1 MLHPGIVFSSFI
13 VPSNT
18 TKLLS
23 SITLIFLFTL
33 DTSKLNF
40 SQDMGK
46 NTVELEPETPFHTF
60 TVEETAKHY
69 NTSILEGLTAT
80 EAANRLKLYGPN
92 ELHGNGGVKWY
103 KVLWRQVANALVV
116 ILLIATALAFATKDF
131 AEGGVILFII
141 IMNAAIGFWQEFNAE
156 QTMEALRNMSSPTS
170 QVIRDETRVTIPNNQ
185 AVPGDIMMFEGGDVV
200 GADCRLF
207 EVFNLETDEALLTG
221 ESLPVQKNLD
231 SIEKADEALG
241 DRLNMVFSSTTVVK
255 GRAKGIVTSTGMK
268 TQIGK
273 IATTLMS
280 VDSNEQ
286 TPLQKRL
293 NKMAYFVFFAAMI
306 LVLVVFAVHSFKYS
320 NEVAIYAISV
330 SIAIIPEGLVAVV
343 TLTMAFGVSRMAE
356 VKAIVRRLSS
366 LESLGAVTNIC
377 SDKTG
382 TLTQSKMVAVRMWL
396 PTEGFFRVSGTGFV
410 PEGDIYHQGEIEKGN
425 NVPQEQK
432 ISTGGGSDHYLRT
445 IQVASLCNMA
455 ELRRTQHP
463 ETHGEWTA
471 IGDPTEIALQVL
483 AYKAGLSKP
492 ELVSQGFKLI
502 CEFPFDSTVKRMSVL
517 YQTPKGENLVFMKGA
532 TERVIGCC
540 DYWRDGD
547 MERSIV
553 SEKGGDRSAFESMV
567 EEKMN
572 ALAQRGLRVLTLA
585 YRRFEAPPGTDLVHG
600 LKRDEIESNMVFLG
614 LVGIYDPPRAES
626 CPAVL
631 KCYEAGI
638 RVHMLTGD
646 HPSTAAAIAKEVAI
660 IPEDLN
666 VTNNPLVM
674 TAHQFD
680 SMSDE
685 EVDKLAELPR
695 VVARCSPNTKVKM
708 IAALHRR
715 KLFAAMTGDGVNDS
729 PSLKAA
735 NVGIAM
741 GQSGSDVAKQAADIV
756 LTDDNFATIV
766 QAVAEGRRMFA
777 NIQKFVQHLM
787 SANVAEIVVL
797 IVGLSFKDND
807 GNAVFPMSAVEIL
820 FLNMITSSP
829 PAMGLGLEPPSPSN
843 MREPPRSA
851 KQGLFSFEVVMDT
864 FIYGLAMGGLSF
876 ASFCIVVFGFNDGNL
891 GSDCNSH
898 YSETCDGVYKARAT
912 AYSCLTL
919 LILAHAVN
927 CRALREPG
935 WTRKHLAT
943 LKYNKMLWLSIVIGA
958 LLVFPVVY
966 IPTLNHSVFKHTSLS
981 YEWGFVVADVIVFII
996 FAEIYKFIKRRVMKP
1011 LSIETDAEKEMDR
1024 MRTFSSVDSVMGAKK
1039 E

>member
-1 MLHPGIVFSSFI
+1 
-13 VPSNT
+13 
-18 TKLLS
+18 
-23 SITLIFLFTL
+23 
-33 DTSKLNF
+33 
-40 SQDMGK
+40 MGK
-46 NTVELEPETPFHTF
+46 ITVKLEPETPFHTF
-60 TVEETAKHY
+60 TVEQTAQHC
-69 NTSILEGLTAT
+69 NTSILEGISSDEAT
-80 EAANRLKLYGPN
+80 IRLKEYGSN
-92 ELHGNGGVKWY
+92 ELRGNGGVKWY
-103 KVLWRQVANALVV
+103 KVLWRQIANALVV
-116 ILLIATALAFATKDF
+116 ILLIAAALAFATTDF

-141 IMNAAIGFWQEFNAE
+141 VMNAAIGFWQEFNAE

-170 QVIRDETRVTIPNNQ
+170 KVIRDEIRVTIPNSQ
-185 AVPGDIMMFEGGDVV
+185 AVPGDIMIFEDGDVI

-221 ESLPVQKNLD
+221 ESLPVQKNLEL
-231 SIEKADEALG
+231 IEKVDEALG

-255 GRAKGIVTSTGMK
+255 GRAKGIVTETGMG

-293 NKMAYFVFFAAMI
+293 NKMAYLVFLAALI
-306 LVLVVFAVHSFKYS
+306 LVLIVFAVHNFKYS
-320 NEVAIYAISV
+320 SEVAIYAISV

-396 PTEGFFRVSGTGFV
+396 PSGGFYRITGTGFI
-410 PEGDIYHQGEIEKGN
+410 PEGDVFRQGETTDGDFVN
-425 NVPQEQK
+425 QEEQ
-432 ISTGGGSDHYLRT
+432 IPVGGGSDHYLRVLQT
-445 IQVASLCNMA
+445 ASLCNMA

-483 AYKAGLSKP
+483 AYKAGLAKP
-492 ELVSQGFKLI
+492 ELLAEGFQLI
-502 CEFPFDSTVKRMSVL
+502 AEFPFDSTVKRMSVL
-517 YQTPKGENLVFMKGA
+517 YQAPKSNEKFIFMKGA

-540 DYWRDGD
+540 NFWRDGD
-547 MERSIV
+547 VEHSLV
-553 SEKGGDRSAFESMV
+553 GEKAGARTAFEEMIN
-567 EEKMN
+567 EKMS
-572 ALAQRGLRVLTLA
+572 ALAERGLRVLTLA
-585 YRRFEAPPGTDLVHG
+585 YREFEAPPGVDLIRG
-600 LKRDEIESNMVFLG
+600 LKRDEIESDLVFLG

-626 CPAVL
+626 RPAVL

-666 VTNNPLVM
+666 VKNNPLVM

-685 EVDKLAELPR
+685 DIDKLEELPR

-708 IAALHRR
+708 ISALHRR
-715 KLFAAMTGDGVNDS
+715 NLFATMTGDGVNDS

-766 QAVAEGRRMFA
+766 QAVAEGRRIFA

-797 IVGLSFKDND
+797 IIGLAFKDND

-829 PAMGLGLEPPSPSN
+829 PAMGLGLEPASESN

-864 FIYGLAMGGLSF
+864 FVYGLVMGALSF
-876 ASFCIVVFGFNDGNL
+876 FNYCVVVFALNDSNL
-891 GSDCNSH
+891 GSGCNGH
-898 YSETCDGVYKARAT
+898 FSEQCVPVFKARAT
-912 AYSCLTL
+912 SYASLTL
-919 LILAHAVN
+919 LILAHAIN

-935 WTRKHLAT
+935 WTRKNLAT
-943 LKYNKMLWLSIVIGA
+943 LKYNKMLWMSIVIGA
-958 LLVFPVVY
+958 LLVFPIVY
-966 IPTLNHSVFKHTSLS
+966 IPGLNHNVFKHMSLT
-981 YEWGFVVADVIVFII
+981 YEWAFVFAVLII
-996 FAEIYKFIKRRVMKP
+996 FIGFAEVYKWIKRRTMKP
-1011 LSIETDAEKEMDR
+1011 LSLETDAEKGMNR
-1024 MRTFSSVDSVMGAKK
+1024 MRTFTSVNDSVMEKK
-1039 E
+1039 L

>member
-1 MLHPGIVFSSFI
+1 MKRWD
-13 VPSNT
+13 NA
-18 TKLLS
+18 
-23 SITLIFLFTL
+23 
-33 DTSKLNF
+33 
-40 SQDMGK
+40 SQVMGK
-46 NTVELEPETPFHTF
+46 ATIELEPETPYHTF
-60 TVEETAKHY
+60 TVEQTAQHY
-69 NTSILEGLTAT
+69 NTSILEGLSSQ
-80 EAANRLKLYGPN
+80 EAAARLKQYGHN
-92 ELHGNGGVKWY
+92 ELQGNGGVKWY
-103 KVLWRQVANALVV
+103 KVLWRQVANVLVV

-131 AEGGVILFII
+131 AEGGVIIFIVV
-141 IMNAAIGFWQEFNAE
+141 MNAAIGFWQEFNAE

-185 AVPGDIMMFEGGDVV
+185 AVPGDIMIFEDGDVI

-221 ESLPVQKNLD
+221 ESLPVQKNLEL
-231 SIEKADEALG
+231 IEKADESLG
-241 DRLNMVFSSTTVVK
+241 DRLNTVFSSTTVVK
-255 GRAKGIVTSTGMK
+255 GRAKGIVTGTGMN

-293 NKMAYFVFFAAMI
+293 NKMAYFVFLAA
-306 LVLVVFAVHSFKYS
+306 LVLVLIVFAVHGFKYS

-396 PTEGFFRVSGTGFV
+396 PSDGFYRVTGTGFV
-410 PEGDIYHQGEIEKGN
+410 PEGDIYRQGEIASNGEFIS
-425 NVPQEQK
+425 QEEQ
-432 ISTGGGSDHYLRT
+432 IPIGGSSDSYLRT
-445 IQVASLCNMA
+445 LQAASLCNMA

-463 ETHGEWTA
+463 EAHGEWTA

-483 AYKAGLSKP
+483 AYKAGLAKP
-492 ELVSQGFKLI
+492 ELVAQGFNLI
-502 CEFPFDSTVKRMSVL
+502 AEFPFDSTVKRMSVL
-517 YQTPKGENLVFMKGA
+517 YQTPSNEKLIFMKGA

-540 DYWRDGD
+540 NYWRDGD
-547 MERSIV
+547 VERSLL
-553 SEKGGDRSAFESMV
+553 SEKTDDRTSFETMV
-567 EEKMN
+567 NEKMN
-572 ALAQRGLRVLTLA
+572 ALAERGLRVLTLA
-585 YRRFEAPPGTDLVHG
+585 YRKFEAPPGVDLIHG
-600 LKRDEIESNMVFLG
+600 LDRGEIESNMVFLG

-626 CPAVL
+626 RPAVL

-660 IPEDLN
+660 IPEDLD

-685 EVDKLAELPR
+685 EVDALNELPR

-715 KLFAAMTGDGVNDS
+715 NLFATMTGDGVNDS

-766 QAVAEGRRMFA
+766 SAVAEGRRMFA

-797 IVGLSFKDND
+797 IVGLAFKDKD

-829 PAMGLGLEPPSPSN
+829 PAMGLGLEPPSDSN

-851 KQGLFSFEVVMDT
+851 KQGLFSFEVIMDT
-864 FIYGLAMGGLSF
+864 FVYGLVMGTLSF
-876 ASFCIVVFGFNDGNL
+876 ASFCIVIFGFNDGDL
-891 GSDCNSH
+891 GSMCNAH
-898 YSETCDGVYKARAT
+898 YSDSCDGVFKARAT
-912 AYSCLTL
+912 AYTCLTL
-919 LILAHAVN
+919 LILAHAIN
-927 CRALREPG
+927 CRSLREPG
-935 WTRKHLAT
+935 WTRKNLST
-943 LKYNKMLWLSIVIGA
+943 LKHNKMLWLSVVIGVF
-958 LLVFPVVY
+958 LVFPVVY
-966 IPTLNHSVFKHTSLS
+966 IPGLNQNVFKHSGLT
-981 YEWGFVVADVIVFII
+981 YEWAFVFASVII
-996 FAEIYKFIKRRVMKP
+996 FIGFAEMYKMIKRRVMKP
-1011 LSIETDAEKEMDR
+1011 LSLGTDAEGEMER
-1024 MRTFSSVDSVMGAKK
+1024 MRTYNTFSNSALEQKL
-1039 E
+1039 

>member
-1 MLHPGIVFSSFI
+1 
-13 VPSNT
+13 
-18 TKLLS
+18 
-23 SITLIFLFTL
+23 
-33 DTSKLNF
+33 
-40 SQDMGK
+40 MGK
-46 NTVELEPETPFHTF
+46 KTIEVEPETPFHIF
-60 TVEETAKHY
+60 TVEQTEKHC
-69 NTSILEGLTAT
+69 NTSILEGLTAS
-80 EAANRLKLYGPN
+80 EAANRLKTYGLN
-92 ELHGNGGVKWY
+92 ELQGNGGVKWY

-116 ILLIATALAFATKDF
+116 ILLIATGLAFATTDF

-141 IMNAAIGFWQEFNAE
+141 IMNAAIGFWQEYSAE

-185 AVPGDIMMFEGGDVV
+185 AVPGDIMIFEDGDVI

-231 SIEKADEALG
+231 EIEKADEALG

-255 GRAKGIVTSTGMK
+255 GRAKGIVTNTGMQ

-280 VDSNEQ
+280 VDTNEQ

-293 NKMAYFVFFAAMI
+293 NKMAYFVFGAALI
-306 LVLVVFAVHSFKYS
+306 LVLIVFAVHSFKYS

-330 SIAIIPEGLVAVV
+330 AIAIIPEGLVAVV

-382 TLTQSKMVAVRMWL
+382 TLTQSKMVAVKMWL
-396 PTEGFFRVSGTGFV
+396 PKEGFFRISGTGFI
-410 PEGDIYHQGEIEKGN
+410 PEGEIYSQGELLNSDVPVEEK
-425 NVPQEQK
+425 K
-432 ISTGGGSDHYLRT
+432 IASGEGSDHYLRMM
-445 IQVASLCNMA
+445 QVASLCNMA
-455 ELRRTQHP
+455 ELHKTVHP

-471 IGDPTEIALQVL
+471 IGDPTEISLQVL
-483 AYKAGLSKP
+483 AYKAGLAKP
-492 ELVSQGFKLI
+492 DLISQGFKI
-502 CEFPFDSTVKRMSVL
+502 VSEFPFDSTVKRMSVL
-517 YQTPKGENLVFMKGA
+517 YQTPQGDKFIFTKGA
-532 TERVIGCC
+532 TERVLGCC
-540 DYWRDGD
+540 TFWRDGET
-547 MERSIV
+547 ERSV
-553 SEKGGDRSAFESMV
+553 FNEKGGNRDDFERMV
-567 EEKMN
+567 NDKMN
-572 ALAQRGLRVLTLA
+572 SLAEKGLRVLTLA
-585 YRRFEAPPGTDLVHG
+585 YRRFEAPDGTDLVHN
-600 LKRDEIESNMVFLG
+600 LDRDEIESNMVFLG

-626 CPAVL
+626 RPAVL

-660 IPEDLN
+660 IPQDLD
-666 VTNNPLVM
+666 VKSNPLVM
-674 TAHQFD
+674 TAHEFD
-680 SMSDE
+680 SMTDE
-685 EVDKLAELPR
+685 QVDSLEELPR

-715 KLFAAMTGDGVNDS
+715 DLFATMTGDGVNDS

-741 GQSGSDVAKQAADIV
+741 GLSGSDVAKQAADIV

-797 IVGLSFKDND
+797 IVGLAFKDDN

-829 PAMGLGLEPPSPSN
+829 PAMGLGLEPPSESN

-876 ASFCIVVFGFNDGNL
+876 ASFVIVVFGINDGDL
-891 GSDCNSH
+891 GHDCNEH
-898 YSETCDGVYKARAT
+898 YNDSCETVFKARAT
-912 AYSCLTL
+912 AYACLTF
-919 LILAHAVN
+919 LILVHAVN
-927 CRALREPG
+927 CRSLRSRG
-935 WTRKHLAT
+935 WTLKNLST
-943 LKYNKMLWLSIVIGA
+943 LKYNKMLWISIVVGL
-958 LLVFPVVY
+958 LLVFPVIY
-966 IPTLNHSVFKHTSLS
+966 IPTINHSVFKHTSIS
-981 YEWGFVVADVIVFII
+981 YEWGIVLGDTIIFII
-996 FAEIYKFIKRRVMKP
+996 FAETYKYIKRRFMKP
-1011 LSIETDAEKEMDR
+1011 LSLGTDAEKEMAR
-1024 MRTFSSVDSVMGAKK
+1024 MSTFNSVADSAFSAVKK

>member
-1 MLHPGIVFSSFI
+1 
-13 VPSNT
+13 
-18 TKLLS
+18 
-23 SITLIFLFTL
+23 
-33 DTSKLNF
+33 
-40 SQDMGK
+40 MGK
-46 NTVELEPETPFHTF
+46 KVVDLEPETPFHTF
-60 TVEETAKHY
+60 TVDQTAQHY
-69 NTSILEGLTAT
+69 NTSIVEGLSSTD
-80 EAANRLKLYGPN
+80 AAARLKKYGAN
-92 ELHGNGGVKWY
+92 ELQGDGGVKWY

-116 ILLIATALAFATKDF
+116 ILLIATALAFATGDF
-131 AEGGVILFII
+131 AEGSVILFII

-170 QVIRDETRVTIPNNQ
+170 QVIRDETRCTIPNNQ
-185 AVPGDIMMFEGGDVV
+185 AVPGDVMVFEDGDVI

-221 ESLPVQKNLD
+221 ESLPVQKNLEL
-231 SIEKADEALG
+231 IQNTDEALG
-241 DRLNMVFSSTTVVK
+241 DRLNMVFASTTVVK
-255 GRAKGIVTSTGMK
+255 GRAKGIVTNTGMK

-280 VDSNEQ
+280 VDSDEQ

-293 NKMAYFVFFAAMI
+293 NRMAYFVFLAA
-306 LVLVVFAVHSFKYS
+306 LVLVFIVFAVHNFKYS
-320 NEVAIYAISV
+320 KEVAIYAISV

-382 TLTQSKMVAVRMWL
+382 TLTQSKMVAVRMWF
-396 PTEGFFRVSGTGFV
+396 PSDGFYRITGTGFI
-410 PEGDIYHQGEIEKGN
+410 PEGDIFHQGESIDGKHYA
-425 NVPQEQK
+425 QDEQ
-432 ISTGGGSDHYLRT
+432 IPAGAGSNHYLRM
-445 IQVASLCNMA
+445 IQTASLCNMS
-455 ELRRTQHP
+455 ELRRTQNP

-483 AYKAGLSKP
+483 AHKAGLAKP
-492 ELVSQGFKLI
+492 DLVAQGFNLI
-502 CEFPFDSTVKRMSVL
+502 AEFPFDSSIKRMSVL
-517 YQTPKGENLVFMKGA
+517 YQTPNTSMGPSEHLIFMKGA

-540 DYWRDGD
+540 NYWRDGD
-547 MERSIV
+547 NERPINSQ
-553 SEKGGDRSAFESMV
+553 KGDTRPEFEAMIT
-567 EEKMN
+567 EKMN
-572 ALAQRGLRVLTLA
+572 TLAEKGLRVLTLA
-585 YRRFEAPPGTDLVHG
+585 YRKFEPLAGVDLVHG
-600 LKRDEIESNMVFLG
+600 LVREEVEINMVFLG

-626 CPAVL
+626 RPAVL
-631 KCYEAGI
+631 SCYQAGV

-660 IPEDLN
+660 IPEELDAAN
-666 VTNNPLVM
+666 SPLVM
-674 TAHQFD
+674 TAGQFD

-685 EVDKLAELPR
+685 QIDALAELPR

-715 KLFAAMTGDGVNDS
+715 DLFAAMTGDGVNDS

-766 QAVAEGRRMFA
+766 QAIAEGRRMFA

-797 IVGLSFKDND
+797 IIGLAFKDDD

-829 PAMGLGLEPPSPSN
+829 PAMGLGLEPPSESN

-851 KQGLFSFEVVMDT
+851 KQGLFSFEVIMDT
-864 FIYGLAMGGLSF
+864 FIYGLAMGILSF
-876 ASFCIVVFGFNDGNL
+876 VNFVIVVIAFNNSEFGSG
-891 GSDCNSH
+891 CNAH
-898 YSETCDGVYKARAT
+898 YSEVCDGVFKARAT
-912 AYSCLTL
+912 AYASLTF

-927 CRALREPG
+927 CRSLREHG
-935 WTRKHLAT
+935 WTYTNLST
-943 LKYNKMLWLSIVIGA
+943 LKHNKMLWVSIVVGA
-958 LLVFPVVY
+958 ILVFPVIY
-966 IPTLNHSVFKHTSLS
+966 IPGVNHGVFKHSSLT
-981 YEWGFVVADVIVFII
+981 YEWGLVLCALVLFIA
-996 FAEIYKFIKRRVMKP
+996 FAEIYKMIKRNVMKP
-1011 LSIETDAEKEMDR
+1011 LSLQETAEVKMDR
-1024 MRTFSSVDSVMGAKK
+1024 ATTGAADSFMDK
-1039 E
+1039 

>member
-1 MLHPGIVFSSFI
+1 
-13 VPSNT
+13 
-18 TKLLS
+18 
-23 SITLIFLFTL
+23 
-33 DTSKLNF
+33 
-40 SQDMGK
+40 MGK
-46 NTVELEPETPFHTF
+46 RTIDLEPETPFHTF
-60 TVEETAKHY
+60 TVQETAQHY
-69 NTSILEGLTAT
+69 NTSILEGLSSV
-80 EAANRLKLYGPN
+80 EAAARLKEYGLN
-92 ELHGNGGVKWY
+92 ELQGNGGVKWY

-116 ILLIATALAFATKDF
+116 ILLIATALAFATKDW

-170 QVIRDETRVTIPNNQ
+170 QVIRDETRITIPNNQ
-185 AVPGDIMMFEGGDVV
+185 AVPGDVMIFEDGDVI

-221 ESLPVQKNLD
+221 ESLPVQKNLEH
-231 SIEKADEALG
+231 IQNADQALG

-255 GRAKGIVTSTGMK
+255 GRAKGIVTGTGMK

-273 IATTLMS
+273 IATTLMN

-293 NKMAYFVFFAAMI
+293 NRMAYFVFLAAI
-306 LVLVVFAVHSFKYS
+306 VLVVIVFAVHGFKYS

-356 VKAIVRRLSS
+356 VKALVRRLSS

-396 PTEGFFRVSGTGFV
+396 PGEGFYRISGTGFI
-410 PEGDIYHQGEIEKGN
+410 PEGDIFCQGESSNGEFDA
-425 NVPQEQK
+425 QEEQ
-432 ISTGGGSDHYLRT
+432 IPIGGGTDHYLRV
-445 IQVASLCNMA
+445 IQAASLCNMS

-483 AYKAGLSKP
+483 AHKAGLAKP
-492 ELVSQGFKLI
+492 DLVSQGFKLI
-502 CEFPFDSTVKRMSVL
+502 AEFPFDSTVKRMSVL
-517 YQTPKGENLVFMKGA
+517 FETPAGERLIFMKGA

-540 DYWRDGD
+540 NYWRDGGS
-547 MERSIV
+547 ERRIDN
-553 SEKGGDRSAFESMV
+553 EKGGDRAAFEAMIN
-567 EEKMN
+567 EKMN
-572 ALAQRGLRVLTLA
+572 ALAERGLRVLTLA
-585 YRRFEAPPGTDLVHG
+585 CRRFESVPGVDLVHG
-600 LKRDEIESNMVFLG
+600 LKRDEVESDMVFLG

-626 CPAVL
+626 RPAVL

-666 VTNNPLVM
+666 VSNNPLVM
-674 TAHQFD
+674 TAQQFD

-685 EVDKLAELPR
+685 EVDRLAELPR

-715 KLFAAMTGDGVNDS
+715 NLFATMTGDGVNDS

-787 SANVAEIVVL
+787 SANVAEIVLLV
-797 IVGLSFKDND
+797 IGLAFKDRD
-807 GNAVFPMSAVEIL
+807 GHSVFPMSAVEIL

-829 PAMGLGLEPPSPSN
+829 PAMGLGLEPASESN

-864 FIYGLAMGGLSF
+864 FIYGLAMGILSF
-876 ASFCIVVFGFNDGNL
+876 ASFCIVVFVHNDGEL
-891 GSDCNSH
+891 GSKCNGE
-898 YSETCDGVYKARAT
+898 YSELCDGVFKARAT
-912 AYSCLTL
+912 GYACLTL

-935 WTRKHLAT
+935 WTRKNLAT
-943 LKYNKMLWLSIVIGA
+943 LKENKMLWLSIVIGA
-958 LLVFPVVY
+958 LLVFPIIY
-966 IPTLNHSVFKHTSLS
+966 IPGLNHNVFKHSSMT
-981 YEWGFVVADVIVFII
+981 YEWGYVVAAVILFIG
-996 FAEIYKFIKRRVMKP
+996 FAELYKWIKRRVMKP
-1011 LSIETDAEKEMDR
+1011 LSLEANAAKEMERMLTFASVNDSVIET
-1024 MRTFSSVDSVMGAKK
+1024 KK
-1039 E
+1039 L

>member
-1 MLHPGIVFSSFI
+1 
-13 VPSNT
+13 
-18 TKLLS
+18 
-23 SITLIFLFTL
+23 
-33 DTSKLNF
+33 
-40 SQDMGK
+40 MGK
-46 NTVELEPETPFHTF
+46 QVVDLEPETPFHTF
-60 TVEETAKHY
+60 TVDQTTQHY
-69 NTSILEGLTAT
+69 TTSIAEGLSSSD
-80 EAANRLKLYGPN
+80 AADRLKKYGAN
-92 ELHGNGGVKWY
+92 ELQGDGGVKWY

-116 ILLIATALAFATKDF
+116 ILLIATVLAFATGDF

-141 IMNAAIGFWQEFNAE
+141 VMNAAIGFWQEFNAE

-170 QVIRDETRVTIPNNQ
+170 QVIRDETRCTVPNNQ
-185 AVPGDIMMFEGGDVV
+185 AVPGDIMIFEDGDVI

-231 SIEKADEALG
+231 LIQNADEALG
-241 DRLNMVFSSTTVVK
+241 DRLNMVFASTTVVK
-255 GRAKGIVTSTGMK
+255 GRAKGIVTNTGMK

-280 VDSNEQ
+280 VDTDEQ

-293 NKMAYFVFFAAMI
+293 NKMAYFVFLAALL
-306 LVLVVFAVHSFKYS
+306 LVLIVFAVHNFKYS
-320 NEVAIYAISV
+320 KEVAIYAISV

-382 TLTQSKMVAVRMWL
+382 TLTQSKMVAVRMWF
-396 PTEGFFRVSGTGFV
+396 PSDGFYRITGTGFV
-410 PEGDIYHQGEIEKGN
+410 PEGDVFRQGESTDGKHY
-425 NVPQEQK
+425 EQDEQ
-432 ISTGGGSDHYLRT
+432 IPSGTGSNHYLRM
-445 IQVASLCNMA
+445 IQTASLCNMS

-463 ETHGEWTA
+463 ETNGEWTA

-483 AYKAGLSKP
+483 AYKAGLAKP
-492 ELVSQGFKLI
+492 DLVAQGFNLI
-502 CEFPFDSTVKRMSVL
+502 AEFPFDSSVKRMSVL
-517 YQTPKGENLVFMKGA
+517 YQTPESHMGPSEYLIFMKGA

-547 MERSIV
+547 NERPII
-553 SEKGGDRSAFESMV
+553 SEKGDSRVEFEVMIT
-567 EEKMN
+567 EKMN
-572 ALAQRGLRVLTLA
+572 TLAEKGLRVLTLA
-585 YRRFEAPPGTDLVHG
+585 YRKFHPAAGVDLVHG
-600 LKRDEIESNMVFLG
+600 LIREEVESEMVFLG

-626 CPAVL
+626 RPAVL
-631 KCYEAGI
+631 SCYQAGI

-660 IPEDLN
+660 IPEDLDA
-666 VTNNPLVM
+666 TNSTLVM
-674 TAHQFD
+674 IAGQFD
-680 SMSDE
+680 SMTDE
-685 EVDKLAELPR
+685 QIDNLAELPR
-695 VVARCSPNTKVKM
+695 VVARCSPDTKVKM

-715 KLFAAMTGDGVNDS
+715 DLFAAMTGDGVNDS

-797 IVGLSFKDND
+797 IIGLAFKDRD
-807 GNAVFPMSAVEIL
+807 GNSVFPMSAVEIL

-829 PAMGLGLEPPSPSN
+829 PAMGLGLEPPSESN

-851 KQGLFSFEVVMDT
+851 KQGLFSFEVIMDT
-864 FIYGLAMGGLSF
+864 FIYGLAMGILSF
-876 ASFCIVVFGFNDGNL
+876 VNFVIVVIAMNNGEFGSG
-891 GSDCNSH
+891 CNSH
-898 YSETCDGVYKARAT
+898 YIPLCEGVFRARAT
-912 AYSCLTL
+912 AYATLTF

-927 CRALREPG
+927 CRSLRERG
-935 WTRKHLAT
+935 WSYANLST
-943 LKYNKMLWLSIVIGA
+943 LRFNKMLWVSIVVGA
-958 LLVFPVVY
+958 LLVFPVIY
-966 IPTLNHSVFKHTSLS
+966 IPGVNHTVFRHGSLGS
-981 YEWGFVVADVIVFII
+981 EWGLVACALILFIA
-996 FAEIYKFIKRRVMKP
+996 FAEIYKLIKRRVMKP
-1011 LSIETDAEKEMDR
+1011 LYLQETAEAKLDR
-1024 MRTFSSVDSVMGAKK
+1024 AGTGVDSFMAK
-1039 E
+1039 